1 MTCMVLTTTHQL
13 PEKIRIG
20 FGPRCYHCGRNHKKT
35 IPCPAKLVEPVC
47 LNCRQKH
54 GPGDISTTPAGHY
67 TQAQSLAYNDDT
79 SQLQPME
86 QEDDITNQSH
96 ACSDPTGRQ
105 LPMDQDRH
113 FRIQPDDWLPRTPF
127 CETRY
132 NSWEYSIHSPDQPP
146 LRKIWPMLWRPSW
159 HIWATY
165 RHSWTKYRTS

>member
-1 MTCMVLTTTHQL
+1 VEPDYFIRLHKIIKAVKVLKRGSPMTCMVLTTTHQL

-113 FRIQPDDWLPRTPF
+113 FRIQPDDRLPRTPF

-132 NSWEYSIHSPDQPP
+132 NS
-146 LRKIWPMLWRPSW
+146 
-159 HIWATY
+159 
-165 RHSWTKYRTS
+165 